1 MKKLFDTI
9 GNWFSSYWTAQVERR
24 ALEMEKNGQMR
35 FLP

>member
-9 GNWFSSYWTAQVERR
+9 GNWFSSYWTTQVERR
-24 ALEMEKNGQMR
+24 AREMEKNGQMR